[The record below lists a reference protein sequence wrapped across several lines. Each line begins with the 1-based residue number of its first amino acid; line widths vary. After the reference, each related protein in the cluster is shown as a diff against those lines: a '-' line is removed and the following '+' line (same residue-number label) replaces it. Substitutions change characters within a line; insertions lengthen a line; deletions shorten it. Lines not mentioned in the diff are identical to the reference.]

1 MDPKDRQPQTNVDPI
16 RARIRHIIVDHLQI
30 DGDAIALDADSENFL
45 QASGMSSI
53 DALELLLR
61 VEEEFEIEIADD
73 DLNADLIV
81 TLTSIAEYVRD
92 RLIVKGSGTS
102 SE

>member
-45 QASGMSSI
+45 QASGVSSI